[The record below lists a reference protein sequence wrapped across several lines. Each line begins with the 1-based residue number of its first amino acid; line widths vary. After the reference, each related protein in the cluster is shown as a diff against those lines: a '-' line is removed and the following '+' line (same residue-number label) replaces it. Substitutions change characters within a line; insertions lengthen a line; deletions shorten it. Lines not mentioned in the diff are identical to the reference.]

1 MNSSTLFE
9 NYPELSRLSRDDLQ
23 DLLHDQQYFQATF
36 HSLEHV
42 KTFYRAQDE
51 IVMANEAIAKN
62 NLSLQDELYKLRAE
76 TQAAFDESRS
86 LEARWKSL
94 EREQKEVYQRFTQQF
109 LLLRLRHAATAQDEA
124 SEKVASDFVKGPSDG
139 PANGKEV
146 DDFVKDFREMRR
158 VYHKRAIFVERW
170 TKGDVGWLND

>member
-1 MNSSTLFE
+1 MSPGASK
-9 NYPELSRLSRDDLQ
+9 RDGRVSNVSKRR
-23 DLLHDQQYFQATF
+23 F
-36 HSLEHV
+36 
-42 KTFYRAQDE
+42 
-51 IVMANEAIAKN
+51 I
-62 NLSLQDELYKLRAE
+62 
-76 TQAAFDESRS
+76 
-86 LEARWKSL
+86 KSVSHRISGIRTPL
-94 EREQKEVYQRFTQQF
+94 IIKAQRFTQQF